1 MLPSRVTYSER
12 IARQGHPGLVVWFT
26 GLSGAGKT
34 TLATSLER
42 QLFQKGCLVYLLDGD
57 ALRLGLCSEL
67 GFSIADRKENVRRT
81 GAVARIF
88 ADAGFI
94 VLVALISPFRQDR
107 ERIRTS
113 LAQGQFVEVF
123 VNAPLEICEK
133 RDVKGLYQK
142 ARTGLISEFTGVSS
156 PYEPPLKPELNLQT
170 DRMSIKEC
178 LDKIHA
184 HIVTRIAFVPS
195 R

>member
-1 MLPSRVTYSER
+1 MSGFGLPS
-12 IARQGHPGLVVWFT
+12 
-26 GLSGAGKT
+26 
-34 TLATSLER
+34 
-42 QLFQKGCLVYLLDGD
+42 
-57 ALRLGLCSEL
+57 
-67 GFSIADRKENVRRT
+67 
-81 GAVARIF
+81 
-88 ADAGFI
+88 
-94 VLVALISPFRQDR
+94 
-107 ERIRTS
+107 
-113 LAQGQFVEVF
+113 AQGQFVEVF